1 MNRFMQLLAE
11 GMKSRGHKTEIL
23 FPRPFFSRLPL
34 PQSLKKWFG
43 YMDQFIVFPLQAKK
57 KINSYSADT
66 LFVFTDHALGPWVP
80 LVTSKPHIIHC
91 HDFLA
96 QQSALYKIAINKT
109 GRSGRIYQKMIHS
122 GYSKGKNFI
131 SVSKKTQEDLL
142 SALSFK
148 PDYCEVIYNSLSPV
162 FKPLDTDESRHIL
175 TQKINID
182 LTLGYILHVGGN
194 VWYKNR
200 AGVFQLYEAWRSIS
214 NTQLPLV
221 FVGEKPSA
229 VLSKMISKSSYKK
242 DIHFIQDV
250 SDELLNIIYAAATVL
265 LFPSLAEGFGWPIA
279 EAMASGCLVITTD
292 QPPMTEVA
300 KDAGFYISRKPDNK
314 TETAQWALIS
324 ARVIEDV
331 IMLPEESRKCFV
343 QCCIENA
350 KRFSSDTILQKI
362 EAAYL
367 NIIKKET
374 RN

>member
-1 MNRFMQLLAE
+1 MNRFSQLLAE
-11 GMKSRGHKTEIL
+11 GMKSRGHKTEVL
-23 FPRPFFSRLPL
+23 FPRPFFSSLPL

-43 YMDQFIVFPLQAKK
+43 YLDQFIVFPLQAKK

-109 GRSGRIYQKMIHS
+109 SRSGRIYQKMIHS

-162 FKPLDTDESRHIL
+162 FKPLNTNESKRIL

-221 FVGEKPSA
+221 FVGEKPSP
-229 VLSKMISKSSYKK
+229 VLSKMISQSSYKK

-250 SDELLNIIYAAATVL
+250 SDELLNIIYAGATVL

-279 EAMASGCLVITTD
+279 EAMAAGCLVITTD

-314 TETAQWALIS
+314 TETVEWAMRSAQI
-324 ARVIEDV
+324 IENV
-331 IMLPEESRKCFV
+331 TTLPEESRKCLV
-343 QCCIENA
+343 QSGIENA

-362 EAAYL
+362 EAAYQ
-367 NIIKKET
+367 NIIDKET